1 MCKSCRSATA
11 NKSSKRNT
19 KRENNSQW
27 KGYKEI
33 PYSWFSKYFE
43 RIKKKKQHFGD
54 ITIEQMYN
62 LWISQDKKCA
72 LSGVTIGFYDDGKN
86 HTCSIDRID
95 SKKEYTIDNVQL
107 VHKDVNLMKNKFD
120 NQYFI
125 SMCKKIAGGACD
137 INV

>member
-1 MCKSCRSATA
+1 MCKSCRSVTA

-27 KGYKEI
+27 KGYNEI

-43 RIKKKKQHFGD
+43 KKGRKKQHFGD

-62 LWISQDKKCA
+62 LWISQDKKCV
-72 LSGVTIGFYDDGKN
+72 LSKVTIGFYDDGKG

-107 VHKDVNLMKNKFD
+107 VHKDINLMKNKFD

-125 SMCKKIAGGACD
+125 EICKKIASYA
-137 INV
+137 